1 MKMLHYKMRKET
13 QLLKVGQFTYLCLRK
28 YIGSALCQSAE
39 SKGDSSDLINV
50 REMDCALMYSAHD
63 ILGTI

>member
-1 MKMLHYKMRKET
+1 MKMLHYKMRKKT
-13 QLLKVGQFTYLCLRK
+13 QLLKVSQLTYLCLRK

-50 REMDCALMYSAHD
+50 
-63 ILGTI
+63 